1 MSYIV
6 RSNANMPKPKAWTV
20 NRQAE
25 LEARS
30 KQMKQVTR
38 RYDVEWLTAT
48 GDTDSRTAVA
58 PALQVFEEAFSAF
71 AQGTLIQTA
80 DGYVAIDDLQPGDKI
95 ATADGGTQPLL
106 WVGSMT
112 VYPHNPELGLPT
124 SQLYRL
130 TDGSFGRDRL
140 APDLMLGPSARI
152 MSGLLA
158 IDSTSNLVSIDEAA
172 DGYSVIKISPMSA
185 VRVFHL
191 CLANHHL
198 IRANGVLAE
207 TFHPG
212 ADIRMHM
219 SHEMFELYMPLFP
232 HLRSEADFGPLN
244 HKRNG

>member
-25 LEARS
+25 LQARS
-30 KQMKQVTR
+30 TQSKQVTR
-38 RYDVEWLTAT
+38 RYDVEWLTAS
-48 GDTDSRTAVA
+48 GDVECRTAVA
-58 PALQVFEEAFSAF
+58 PALPVFEEAFSAF

-80 DGYVAIDDLQPGDKI
+80 DGLVAIDDLQPGDMI

-106 WVGSMT
+106 WIGSMT
-112 VYPHNPELGLPT
+112 VYPHNPELGLPS

-130 TDGSFGRDRL
+130 TDGSYGRDRN
-140 APDLMLGPSARI
+140 APDLMLGPAARI
-152 MSGLLA
+152 MQGMLA
-158 IDSTSNLVSIDEAA
+158 IDSTSNLIDVDDAA
-172 DGYSVIKISPMSA
+172 DGYSVIKIHPVSS

-191 CLANHHL
+191 CLGNHHL
-198 IRANGVLAE
+198 VRANGVLAE

-212 ADIRMHM
+212 PEIRMHM
-219 SHEMFELYMPLFP
+219 STEMFDLYMSMFP

-244 HKRNG
+244 HKRDM